1 MISLTGINK
10 QNLINLTGI
19 QNSNVNI
26 EPVYIRNIKQRC
38 FNYFI
43 IPLQSNN
50 WKIIDQNMFIYDD
63 IINKLNRY
71 YKIKPSLDL
80 QMYIAI
86 LDVISELNGEY
97 KNYDYQNKLNFDGL
111 AKIVHNLPTIKL
123 LPELELYN
131 LILGKPDKFNYNQEI
146 VLKIKKLL
154 KVENITYDKIKMLVL
169 TK

>member
-1 MISLTGINK
+1 MMISLTGINK

-19 QNSNVNI
+19 QNLNINI
-26 EPVYIRNIKQRC
+26 EPIYIRNIKKRC

-50 WKIIDQNMFIYDD
+50 WNIIDQNMFIYDD
-63 IINKLNRY
+63 IYNKLNKY
-71 YKIKPSLDL
+71 YKIKPSLDM

-86 LDVISELNGEY
+86 LNVIFQLNGEY
-97 KNYDYQNKLNFDGL
+97 KNYNYKNKDNFDGL
-111 AKIVHNLPTIKL
+111 AKIIHTLPSIKL

-131 LILGKPDKFNYNQEI
+131 IIIGKPENFNYDQKI

-154 KVENITYDKIKMLVL
+154 KIENITY
-169 TK
+169 